1 MPSTIGLKTPALR
14 TPETDMF
21 EKFKQLLIKRKVSDN
36 KQQLFEQKR
45 HIYIYI
51 YIYIYI
57 CTLRK
62 WWGSPGQTTLKA
74 MLAVE

>member
-51 YIYIYI
+51 